1 MMIDKRKIRNLAV
14 LLCTGLLLLT
24 ACKDE
29 ALYGGGYGP
38 EGEPVTI
45 SLKWSVPEM
54 DVRSRAEMSDADAAK
69 VNDLWVGIY
78 NVATGECTYNR
89 LHEGLSATDMHT
101 AHLLEDIKTKSGR
114 SYIVAV
120 ANAKTNYGISD
131 SDIQDE
137 IINVEGYNRENGDY
151 IPLHLLLIQADTWQ
165 KYLSI
170 SSVLTTPTNVDRF
183 SADLVMNGVF
193 HKDNNHDAALFGKL
207 PEPVDIPTAKQEV
220 VSLGYI
226 HLQRLISYNKFTI
239 QAGENITIEPI
250 SWQVHNNPVMSYLQ
264 EREGDNNSADNSLY
278 FEKREGYVNNH
289 SVSNPSYI
297 FTKSQ
302 DNDNYVF
309 DFYQYENKQT
319 AVEYVQTGNDYVGI
333 NPGNRNFYAD
343 REREFKA
350 SDGTNTGIY
359 KSLCSTNSKDEVRPK
374 GANVK
379 NFASY
384 VTFRAKVSY
393 YVEPMP
399 SDYTS
404 TTDGVSKEEDWAM
417 KASAVPESTPN
428 AMLRTGNATYTIHLG
443 YCEGKEGD
451 QPTQATA
458 QDFHCRRNT
467 KYDYKVTVNGLKNI
481 VVEAINRTDEGNPGA
496 EGDVTDAGK
505 SQVIEL
511 DAHYTVFNIQLTN
524 QQRHNLKWR
533 ISAPYGATT
542 HTLKWLDSGTEGD
555 GNPASDTEVNRK
567 NKFYNWIRFKPAPS
581 EELYAIYRESGIDDA
596 TADADL
602 WTLEDLRNVAGHPG
616 IDAEGSDATKEV
628 TDGTPRYYTVFVNEH
643 VYEEDADETGTNWKN
658 YVDIGDRTVWL
669 NTEIYHESE
678 DKESVYMQSQYMIT
692 QKSIQTYYN
701 RNSEGL
707 NAILGM
713 EYENESYGLNLRWD
727 GNIPTPNGN
736 YTDGNGE
743 SITMNGW
750 NADNGRWNEWYY
762 LSTNHTIINPDGK
775 NWNGTGGILQVGR
788 ELNGRTF
795 IPRGVSPAID
805 NRQNEN
811 KPETYPAVYA
821 LQPFST
827 QNWKRDTDPTDDT
840 YGYYDILSVCMN
852 RNRDLNGNG
861 RIDKDELRWYL
872 PASGKYLRMILGRHS
887 MKTPLMDYDGT
898 PTLPYGS
905 GSANNAR
912 FHYATSDKIILWAE
926 EGVST
931 SNITDNNQGS
941 AGDYSVPPWQVRCVR
956 NLGVNLKLIL
966 NNDPVQTAYR
976 LDEGNPNIV
985 VLEYYDASS
994 VRGAIGGHLQAHYV
1008 NSNSNMVA
1016 RRFEY
1021 ARNPC
1026 TSDNTQLASNAAV
1039 KFESNSVDLN
1049 IKSSGTGYVQA
1060 WTTSV
1065 NGNQICGTY
1074 SQEDDGSD
1082 RGTWRVPNQKE
1093 LTIMRRLGIFDSDDD
1108 NYKWMSCTQE
1118 FYPQSNNMHRFFG
1131 VYKGGSTVGNVGTLT
1146 MRIRCV
1152 RDVIGQ

>member
-1 MMIDKRKIRNLAV
+1 MMIDKRKVRNLAV

-29 ALYGGGYGP
+29 ALYEGGYGP

-45 SLKWSVPEM
+45 NLKWSVPEM

-78 NVATGECTYNR
+78 NVATGECTYNY
-89 LHEGLSATDMHT
+89 LYEGLSTTDEHN
-101 AHLLEDIKTKSGR
+101 AHLLDNIETKSGS

-120 ANAKTNYGISD
+120 ANAKTNFGISD
-131 SDIQDE
+131 SDIPDE
-137 IINVEGYNRENGDY
+137 IINVEGYDRENGDY
-151 IPLHLLLIQADTWQ
+151 IPLHLLLSQADTWQ

-170 SSVLTTPTNVDRF
+170 SSVLATPTNVDRF

-193 HKDNNHDAALFGKL
+193 HKSNNHDASLFGKL
-207 PEPVDIPTAKQEV
+207 PEPIDIPAVKQEV
-220 VSLGYI
+220 DLGYI

-239 QAGENITIEPI
+239 QAGEHITIEPI

-278 FEKREGYVNNH
+278 FENREGYVNNH
-289 SVSNPSYI
+289 SISNPSYI
-297 FTKSQ
+297 FSNSQ
-302 DNDNYVF
+302 DNNGYAF
-309 DFYQYENKQT
+309 DFYQYDNKQT
-319 AVEYVQTGNDYVGI
+319 AVKHAQTTGNDYVGI
-333 NPGNRNFYAD
+333 NPDNRNFYAD

-350 SDGTNTGIY
+350 DGEGTNTGIY
-359 KSLCSTNSKDEVRPK
+359 KSLCSINSKDEVRPK
-374 GANVK
+374 GANVR

-399 SDYTS
+399 DGYTS
-404 TTDGVSKEEDWAM
+404 TTDGLSNEEDWAM
-417 KASAVPESTPN
+417 KAPAVHENTSN

-443 YCEGKEGD
+443 YCEGKEGG
-451 QPTQATA
+451 QPTLTTA

-467 KYDYKVTVNGLKNI
+467 KYDYTVTVNGLKNI

-524 QQRHNLKWR
+524 RQRTNLKWR

-542 HTLKWLDSGTEGD
+542 HTLKWLDSGTEGN
-555 GNPASDTEVNRK
+555 GNPTSDTEVNRK

-581 EELYAIYRESGIDDA
+581 EGLYAIYREFNIDNGI
-596 TADADL
+596 ADTDL
-602 WTLEDLRNVAGHPG
+602 WTLEDLRDVENHPG
-616 IDAEGSDATKEV
+616 IDEQGNVLTA
-628 TDGTPRYYTVFVNEH
+628 DGDDTTSHWYTVFVNEH
-643 VYEEDADETGTNWKN
+643 VYEEDADETKNNWKN

-669 NTEIYHESE
+669 NTEIYHESD

-727 GNIPTPNGN
+727 GNIPTPNGT
-736 YTDGNGE
+736 YTDGKDE

-762 LSTNHTIINPDGK
+762 LSTDHTIVNKTGK
-775 NWNGTGGILQVGR
+775 DWNGLNGILQAVQK
-788 ELNGRTF
+788 LNGRTF
-795 IPRGVSPAID
+795 IPRGVSPAIE

-811 KPETYPAVYA
+811 KLKTYPAVYA
-821 LQPFST
+821 LQPFYT
-827 QNWKRDTDPTDDT
+827 QNWQRGTDPTDT
-840 YGYYDILSVCMN
+840 YEYYDILSVCMN

-861 RIDKDELRWYL
+861 KIDKDELRWYL

-898 PTLPYGS
+898 TKLPYGS

-912 FHYATSDKIILWAE
+912 FHYATSDKIMLWVE

-931 SNITDNNQGS
+931 SKIKDNNQGS
-941 AGDYSVPPWQVRCVR
+941 ANDYSVPPWQVRCVR
-956 NLGVNLKLIL
+956 NLGVNLNLIL

-976 LDEGNPNIV
+976 LDEDNPNIV

-994 VRGAIGGHLQAHYV
+994 VRGAIRGHLQVHYV

-1021 ARNPC
+1021 AQNPC
-1026 TSDNTQLASNAAV
+1026 TPNNTQLASDAAV
-1039 KFESNSVDLN
+1039 KFSSVAGNLELDG
-1049 IKSSGTGYVQA
+1049 SGTNYVLD

-1074 SQEDDGSD
+1074 SQESDGSD

-1093 LTIMRRLGIFDSDDD
+1093 LTIMRRLGICNNDD
-1108 NYKWMSCTQE
+1108 NSYKWMSCTQE
-1118 FYPQSNNMHRFFG
+1118 FYPQPSNMRRFFG
-1131 VYKGGSTVGNVGTLT
+1131 VHKGGSTVGHLGGSL
-1146 MRIRCV
+1146 RIRCV

>member
-89 LHEGLSATDMHT
+89 LFEGLSATDMHT
-101 AHLLEDIKTKSGR
+101 AHLLEEINTKSGR

-278 FEKREGYVNNH
+278 FENREGYVNNH

-333 NPGNRNFYAD
+333 NPGNQNFYAD

-350 SDGTNTGIY
+350 FDGTNTGIY

-399 SDYTS
+399 GDYTS

-417 KASAVPESTPN
+417 KASAVPENTPN

-481 VVEAINRTDEGNPGA
+481 VVEAINRTGEGNPGA

-511 DAHYTVFNIQLTN
+511 DAHYAVFNIKLTN

-581 EELYAIYRESGIDDA
+581 EELYAIYRESDIDDV

-616 IDAEGSDATKEV
+616 IDAEGKDATKEV

-669 NTEIYHESE
+669 NTEIYHESV

-707 NAILGM
+707 YTILGM

-736 YTDGNGE
+736 YKDGNGE

-788 ELNGRTF
+788 ELHGRTF
-795 IPRGVSPAID
+795 IPRGVSPAIN

-821 LQPFST
+821 LQPFSA
-827 QNWKRDTDPTDDT
+827 QNWKRDTDPTDNT

-941 AGDYSVPPWQVRCVR
+941 ADDYSVPPWQVRCVR
-956 NLGVNLKLIL
+956 NLGVNLNLIL

-1049 IKSSGTGYVQA
+1049 IKSSGTGYVQD